1 MSWTFYHFMRHGGV
15 RSLVKV
21 STEMRRE
28 ESSKHVIF
36 SQVQSYCQFL
46 NHSWPTIEIFIWNA
60 RNVKWLESRTVSNKT
75 SWIAYNNIKRFYPL
89 QKHSLPS
96 LLQHGKCQ
104 SPNAYISASC
114 ETSHCIY
121 HLMPFKLYSFFRVEI
136 SDSVNILL
144 KCFISYFSGNQN
156 TRSKQSN
163 I

>member
-15 RSLVKV
+15 RSLVKE

-104 SPNAYISASC
+104 SPKCLHFSFLWNQSLYISFDA
-114 ETSHCIY
+114 IQIVQ
-121 HLMPFKLYSFFRVEI
+121 F
-136 SDSVNILL
+136 
-144 KCFISYFSGNQN
+144 FSGRDFRFCKHIVEMFYIIFQW
-156 TRSKQSN
+156 
-163 I
+163 